1 MAQTEWETNA
11 AVLRD
16 VMKRMRS
23 GEKISRD
30 EFAAFAAAQNAGLT
44 TGPEIG
50 ERVPEFALPDQHG
63 NNRSL
68 ADLAG
73 PHGLLLAFTR
83 SADW

>member
-23 GEKISRD
+23 GEKISRE

-50 ERVPEFALPDQHG
+50 ERVH
-63 NNRSL
+63 
-68 ADLAG
+68 
-73 PHGLLLAFTR
+73 
-83 SADW
+83 